1 MLRDEI
7 RFHKLFE
14 RFVRNFYRINLRHCR
29 VEPEKLDWFDELDS
43 EFVPAMYTDMTIVGR
58 TPPFRRMIVDTKYSI
73 TTLAESPHGGQKFKS
88 PNLYQIYSYLRTQE
102 HLSDAHRCAAGL
114 LLYPTNG
121 YEVHD
126 AMLVQGHRI
135 ESCTVNLA
143 LRWQEIERQ
152 LLDCVTHL

>member
-1 MLRDEI
+1 M
-7 RFHKLFE
+7 
-14 RFVRNFYRINLRHCR
+14 RNFYRLSLRNCR
-29 VEPEKLDWFDELDS
+29 VEPEKLDWFDELGS
-43 EFVPAMYTDMTIVGR
+43 KFVPAMYTDMTIVEQM
-58 TPPFRRMIVDTKYSI
+58 PPFRRMIVDTKYSI
-73 TTLAESPHGGQKFKS
+73 TALAESPHGGQKFKS

-126 AMLVQGHRI
+126 AMFVQGHRI
-135 ESCTVNLA
+135 DICTVNLA

-152 LLDCVTHL
+152 RLDYVTHL